1 MIKIH
6 PQFEKCTNEIK
17 KYFKSL
23 TFSSDR
29 IDKLL
34 KNASSLITLSSGT
47 IEDGLNSQVP
57 VILYDKNSRYK
68 QMKILKIEEEN
79 QAVHYVNKKEDLGNI
94 IENIKNYKNIKFDS
108 YIYHYDFN
116 EILYNKVLTLAKY
129 EKRN

>member
-1 MIKIH
+1 
-6 PQFEKCTNEIK
+6 
-17 KYFKSL
+17 
-23 TFSSDR
+23 
-29 IDKLL
+29 
-34 KNASSLITLSSGT
+34 
-47 IEDGLNSQVP
+47 
-57 VILYDKNSRYK
+57 
-68 QMKILKIEEEN
+68 MKILKIEEEN